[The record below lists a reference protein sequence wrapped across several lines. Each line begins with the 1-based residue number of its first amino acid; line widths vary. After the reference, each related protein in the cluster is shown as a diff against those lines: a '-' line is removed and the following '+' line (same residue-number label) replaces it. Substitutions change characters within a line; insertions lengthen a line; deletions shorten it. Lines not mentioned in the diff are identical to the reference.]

1 MRKKNILYFASFALA
16 ILVLSGCGGIKK
28 MAKNQ
33 DLMDF
38 KVQPEILEMHADQ
51 VEVNISGSFPAKFF
65 AKKAIITITPT
76 LVWEGGEKAFKPVT
90 LQGEKAQANNKAI
103 SFEKG
108 GDVSYTDILPYQD
121 EMKKSE
127 LFLRISAEQGAK
139 SINLIDKK
147 VADGVI
153 ATPRL
158 LQADAKPILGSTKK
172 VNVTPP
178 LYDPALSVFQQKVME
193 SMEAD
198 IRYMIQQYNIRPSE
212 LKTDDIKNL
221 QAYITAAKENDR
233 RAIKEIAI
241 SSYASPDGPYDLNEK
256 LSGNRGSEAN
266 KFMSKE
272 IKKNK
277 IADTKIKDKTTAED
291 WEGFK
296 EKVQASNINDK
307 DLILR
312 VLSMYSDPA
321 VREEQ
326 IKNMSSA
333 YKALADDV
341 LPQLRRSRMT
351 VNVEKIGWYD
361 EEIKDL
367 VKNKPDT
374 LNQAELLYAASLT
387 DDLAEKLEIYNFFSK
402 KYKSDWRGANN
413 AGVVLLKQ
421 NKLSDAKKSFEDAK
435 KIEDNSIVLNNLGV
449 CEIING
455 NFTDAEN
462 LFKAALSA
470 GNEVSYN
477 LGICEIKKGNYADA
491 VSKMSSTTSFNTA
504 LAQIL
509 NGDNNAALK
518 TLEAISEKTA
528 MDFYLKAVVGARTQ
542 NDELVFSSLKTAISK
557 DGTLAGK
564 AKTDLEFHKYFEMG
578 AFQTIVK

>member
-1 MRKKNILYFASFALA
+1 MRKKNVLNFASIALA
-16 ILVLSGCGGIKK
+16 MLILTSCGGIKK

-33 DLMDF
+33 NLMDF

-76 LVWEGGEKAFKPVT
+76 LVWNGGEKAYKPVI

-127 LFLRISAEQGAK
+127 LILKIKAGQGSK
-139 SINLIDKK
+139 SINLTDIK

-158 LQADAKPILGSTKK
+158 LQADAMPILGSTKK

-178 LYDPALSVFQQKVME
+178 VYDPTQSVFQQKVMDYVD
-193 SMEAD
+193 AD
-198 IRYMIQQYNIRPSE
+198 ILYLIQQSQIRGSE
-212 LKTDDIKNL
+212 LKADDIQKL
-221 QAYITAAKENDR
+221 QAYLNEVKVNERLALKGIDV
-233 RAIKEIAI
+233 
-241 SSYASPDGPYDLNEK
+241 SSYASPDGAYDLNEK
-256 LSGNRGSEAN
+256 LSGNRGSEASKFLN
-266 KFMSKE
+266 KE
-272 IKKNK
+272 LKNK
-277 IADTKIKDKTTAED
+277 KLTDAKLNEKTTAED

-296 EKVQASNINDK
+296 EKVQASSIGDK

-321 VREEQ
+321 VRETQ
-326 IKNMSSA
+326 IKNMAAA
-333 YKALADDV
+333 YKTLADDV
-341 LPQLRRSRMT
+341 LPQLRRSKMT
-351 VNVEKIGWYD
+351 VNAEKIGWYD

-374 LNQAELLYAASLT
+374 LNQAELLYAATLT
-387 DDLAEKLEIYNFFSK
+387 NDLDKKLEIYNFFTK
-402 KYKSDWRGANN
+402 KYKNDWRGANN

-421 NKLSDAKKSFEDAK
+421 NKISDAKKSFEDAK

-449 CEIING
+449 CEIMNG
-455 NFTDAEN
+455 NYVDAEN
-462 LFKAALSA
+462 LFNAALSA
-470 GNEVSYN
+470 GKEVSYN
-477 LGICEIKKGNYADA
+477 VGICDIKKGSYSEA
-491 VSKMSSTTSFNTA
+491 VSNMGSFTTFNAA
-504 LAQIL
+504 LAQVL
-509 NGDNNAALK
+509 NGDSNSALK
-518 TLEAISEKTA
+518 TLDAITDKTA

-542 NDELVFSSLKTAISK
+542 NDELVFSSLKTAITK

-564 AKTDLEFHKYFEMG
+564 AKTDLEFFKYFEMG